1 MPPALLAHS
10 FIRGDH
16 DDGSVRARRAGDHI
30 LQEFHVAGRIDDNV
44 TPVPT
49 GELNLRCVDGNVLL
63 LFFRKRIEK
72 KGVLEGLPLRRAALA
87 NAFDL
92 SFRERISLRENAPDQ
107 RGLAVIDVTNESNFQ
122 PW

>member
-16 DDGSVRARRAGDHI
+16 HDGRIRARRPGDHV
-30 LQEFHVAGRIDDNV
+30 LQEFHMAGRINNNV

-49 GELNLRCVDGNVLL
+49 GELNLRRVDGNVLL

-87 NAFDL
+87 NVFDL
-92 SFRERISLRENAPDQ
+92 SFRQ
-107 RGLAVIDVTNESNFQ
+107 
-122 PW
+122 